1 MPEALQIPPGQFEL
15 LLNLLIATVCGG
27 LIGIN
32 RELHNRPAGLRTHAL
47 TALAAA
53 LAVGVIQQLHPSSAD
68 AASRVVQGVLTG
80 IGFIGA
86 GVIVHHERRY
96 RVEGLTTAATIWV
109 SSMIGIACGSGHAI
123 SAVMGV
129 ALTLL
134 ILSLGSWLEHH
145 IDQRF
150 RRKLPPT
157 LTDDDEPQK

>member
-1 MPEALQIPPGQFEL
+1 MPEAFQIPPDQFDL
-15 LLNLLIATVCGG
+15 LLNLLIATACGG
-27 LIGIN
+27 LIGLN

-53 LAVGVIQQLHPSSAD
+53 LAVSVILQLHPTSAD

-123 SAVMGV
+123 TALIGVM
-129 ALTLL
+129 LTLL

-145 IDQRF
+145 IDVRF
-150 RRKLPPT
+150 RKPPPN
-157 LTDDDEPQK
+157 LTDDDEAQK

>member
-1 MPEALQIPPGQFEL
+1 MPEAFQIPPDQLEL
-15 LLNLLIATVCGG
+15 LLNLLIATLCGG
-27 LIGIN
+27 LIGLN

-53 LAVGVIQQLHPSSAD
+53 LAVGVIQQMHPTSID

-109 SSMIGIACGSGHAI
+109 SSMIGIACGSGHVLT
-123 SAVMGV
+123 AVTGV
-129 ALTLL
+129 VLTLL
-134 ILSLGSWLEHH
+134 VLSLGTWLEHH
-145 IDQRF
+145 IDARF
-150 RRKLPPT
+150 RKPPPT
-157 LTDDDEPQK
+157 LTDDDEPPK

>member
-1 MPEALQIPPGQFEL
+1 MPEAFQISPGQLDL

-27 LIGIN
+27 LIGLN

-53 LAVGVIQQLHPSSAD
+53 LAVGVIQQLHPASAD

-109 SSMIGIACGSGHAI
+109 SSMIGIACGSGHALTAAI
-123 SAVMGV
+123 GV
-129 ALTLL
+129 ILTLL
-134 ILSLGSWLEHH
+134 ILSFGSWLERR
-145 IDQRF
+145 IDARF
-150 RRKLPPT
+150 RKPPPK
-157 LTDDDEPQK
+157 LTDEDDPLR

>member
-1 MPEALQIPPGQFEL
+1 MPEAFQIPPDQLDL

-27 LIGIN
+27 LIGLN

-47 TALAAA
+47 TSLAAA
-53 LAVGVIQQLHPSSAD
+53 LAVGVILQLHPISAD

-109 SSMIGIACGSGHAI
+109 SSMIGIACGTGHALTAAI
-123 SAVMGV
+123 GV
-129 ALTLL
+129 ILTLL

-145 IDQRF
+145 IDARF
-150 RRKLPPT
+150 RKPPPK
-157 LTDDDEPQK
+157 LTDDDDPLR